1 MPPTPRTL
9 GAGPCIGEALLR
21 ERKAVVWPAMAQAS
35 TWIDT
40 HGAPSRLC
48 REGAWRVFVAGRG
61 ATGTLSSAGGRLVAA
76 VRPGGARC
84 AQDQG
89 ARYEGSAFR

>member
-1 MPPTPRTL
+1 MSPTPRTL

-40 HGAPSRLC
+40 HGAPVRG
-48 REGAWRVFVAGRG
+48 RRG

-76 VRPGGARC
+76 VRPGGLRC

-89 ARYEGSAFR
+89 ARHEGSAFR